1 MWGLSEANRETRIHG
16 QDGEVRWGGADPQER
31 AHHPSS
37 CPSGHL
43 EPDSSAETG
52 GRGKRSPGSRVQGC
66 SCHTGGQ
73 VNSIQHQEKLKQ
85 RNAKLA
91 TGHGAIAQRQG
102 SELDTYRSCLTET
115 SKSLAHSASP
125 LPNRLRPLL
134 LVLWKPRTKHPHTSF

>member
-16 QDGEVRWGGADPQER
+16 QDGEVRWGGADRQER
-31 AHHPSS
+31 A
-37 CPSGHL
+37 HL

-102 SELDTYRSCLTET
+102 SEPDTITAVSPRQ
-115 SKSLAHSASP
+115 AS
-125 LPNRLRPLL
+125 R
-134 LVLWKPRTKHPHTSF
+134 